1 MDHQYG
7 KNNLL
12 EQRER
17 WKTYTAIDLVL
28 LMLGLLL
35 GHQQRMIKE
44 IDQQV
49 AGVPL
54 RTSAFV

>member
-12 EQRER
+12 GQKER

-35 GHQQRMIKE
+35 DHQQRMIKE